1 MTTKKRN
8 VVPCC
13 PTCNRANPAQETQ
26 DVWVA
31 RSSQENLK
39 IACQAII
46 NGDRFFGEALLAF
59 ERDRQRGAV
68 RLEPLRVV

>member
-8 VVPCC
+8 VVSCC

-26 DVWVA
+26 DVWVT

-59 ERDRQRGAV
+59 ERERHRYGQRP
-68 RLEPLRVV
+68 EPLRVV